1 MLLVLKL
8 NGGAHFKKKLSI
20 SCTNQKVIIISIN
33 FLVAEAEVIVP
44 PGLEVKESNI
54 PKAGRGVFAKCVIPK
69 HDFFGPFVG
78 KKVTAEEAKN
88 YKDSPYVWEVRL
100 FSVKC
105 YFLMIN
111 FCLRQSKCF

>member
-1 MLLVLKL
+1 MIGFTLIFSH
-8 NGGAHFKKKLSI
+8 A
-20 SCTNQKVIIISIN
+20 
-33 FLVAEAEVIVP
+33 VAQADVIVP

-78 KKVTAEEAKN
+78 KKVTAEEAKQ

-100 FSVKC
+100 V
-105 YFLMIN
+105 LN
-111 FCLRQSKCF
+111 FPQHCCTFCKIPCHPKSRTTAT

>member
-1 MLLVLKL
+1 M
-8 NGGAHFKKKLSI
+8 NGFTLIFSHA
-20 SCTNQKVIIISIN
+20 
-33 FLVAEAEVIVP
+33 VAQADVIVP

-78 KKVTAEEAKN
+78 KKVTAEEAKQ

-100 FSVKC
+100 VLSFPVQLVKFPATPTAEQQLLNTKFPC
-105 YFLMIN
+105 I
-111 FCLRQSKCF
+111 

>member
-1 MLLVLKL
+1 M
-8 NGGAHFKKKLSI
+8 HFFLS
-20 SCTNQKVIIISIN
+20 
-33 FLVAEAEVIVP
+33 VAEADVIVP

-100 FSVKC
+100 ESDLL
-105 YFLMIN
+105 YFQW
-111 FCLRQSKCF
+111 RQATAGNTSAFAG

>member
-1 MLLVLKL
+1 MEI
-8 NGGAHFKKKLSI
+8 LS
-20 SCTNQKVIIISIN
+20 TEWFHIN
-33 FLVAEAEVIVP
+33 FCYAVAQADVIVP

-78 KKVTAEEAKN
+78 KKVTAEEAKQ

-100 FSVKC
+100 VS
-105 YFLMIN
+105 N
-111 FCLRQSKCF
+111 FPQ